1 MARIHEYASKVNSMT
16 DEVDNHQ
23 PPDDEDADA
32 RFQRLVEEAGERAAA
47 QAEKDMAMS
56 ADELIEDFALGVMRV
71 CDDNLRMNRE
81 HHGDDYPEADEI
93 GFDVLHQSCVE
104 LFTPLSTKE
113 DAMEAVERWVDHERW
128 CVRALAQG
136 AKHLLEHGSFLYG
149 PHTGEEYDEDA
160 DLDDDDFDE
169 FCSFAGFN
177 VN

>member
-1 MARIHEYASKVNSMT
+1 MISKPITKFTHEEYPSAALSSAAAVAETAARMSGSVSGIWRTGSMT
-16 DEVDNHQ
+16 S
-23 PPDDEDADA
+23 
-32 RFQRLVEEAGERAAA
+32 L
-47 QAEKDMAMS
+47 
-56 ADELIEDFALGVMRV
+56 MRV
-71 CDDNLRMNRE
+71 CDENLRMYRE
-81 HHGDDYPEADEI
+81 SLGDAYPEGDHI
-93 GFDVLHQSCVE
+93 DNDVLHHACVE

-136 AKHLLEHGSFLYG
+136 AKHLLEHGSFNYG
-149 PHTGEEYDEDA
+149 PTTGEEYDEDA

>member
-1 MARIHEYASKVNSMT
+1 MT
-16 DEVDNHQ
+16 DEAGNHLPQ
-23 PPDDEDADA
+23 DDEDADA
-32 RFQRLVEEAGERAAA
+32 RFQRLVEEASERAAA
-47 QAEKDMAMS
+47 QAETDAAMT

-71 CDDNLRMNRE
+71 CDDNLRMYRE
-81 HHGDDYPEADEI
+81 ALGEDYPEGDEI
-93 GFDVLHQSCVE
+93 GFDVLHQSCTE
-104 LFTPLSTKE
+104 LFFPLSTKE

-136 AKHLLEHGSFLYG
+136 AKHLLEHGSFNYG
-149 PHTGEEYDEDA
+149 PITGEEYDEDA

>member
-1 MARIHEYASKVNSMT
+1 MA
-16 DEVDNHQ
+16 DEGDNHQ
-23 PPDDEDADA
+23 PRDDEDDA
-32 RFQRLVEEAGERAAA
+32 AYHQRLVEEAGERAAA
-47 QAEKDMAMS
+47 QAEKDAAMT

-71 CDDNLRMNRE
+71 CDDNLRMYRE
-81 HHGDDYPEADEI
+81 ALGDDYPEGDEI

-104 LFTPLSTKE
+104 LFPPLSTKE

-149 PHTGEEYDEDA
+149 PHTGEEYDED
-160 DLDDDDFDE
+160 DERDDDFEE
-169 FCSFAGFN
+169 FCDFANFN

>member
-1 MARIHEYASKVNSMT
+1 
-16 DEVDNHQ
+16 
-23 PPDDEDADA
+23 
-32 RFQRLVEEAGERAAA
+32 
-47 QAEKDMAMS
+47 
-56 ADELIEDFALGVMRV
+56 MRV

-136 AKHLLEHGSFLYG
+136 AKHLLEHGSFNYG
-149 PHTGEEYDEDA
+149 PTPERSTMRTPTSTTMTSMSSVHLPA
-160 DLDDDDFDE
+160 LM
-169 FCSFAGFN
+169 
-177 VN
+177 

>member
-1 MARIHEYASKVNSMT
+1 LASKVVT
-16 DEVDNHQ
+16 EEVDNHQ

-32 RFQRLVEEAGERAAA
+32 RLQRMVEEASERAAA
-47 QAEKDMAMS
+47 QAEKDAAMT
-56 ADELIEDFALGVMRV
+56 ADELIEDFALGIMRV

-81 HHGDDYPEADEI
+81 VHGDDYPEADEV
-93 GFDVLHQSCVE
+93 GFDVLHQSCDE
-104 LFTPLSTKE
+104 LFFTLSTKE

-149 PHTGEEYDEDA
+149 PHTGEEYDED
-160 DLDDDDFDE
+160 DERDDDFEE
-169 FCSFAGFN
+169 FCDFANFN